1 VGKSI
6 GVLIPEFPGQTHNFF
21 WRELEALRDAGA
33 SVSIFSTRRPPSG
46 LQSTSWG
53 EEAMKGTTYLYPVSL
68 LSTLKLVADA
78 LSSPSRSIQCVRLLW
93 DSLPTRTPGTSPLRM
108 CILLGLGMHLGRACK
123 ARGINHVHVHSCAD
137 AANIAM
143 FANAFFGMTYSL
155 TLHNP
160 LHVWGGNQKNKW
172 RHAAFGIAITDW
184 ILLDAQRQ
192 LGSSL
197 PARMLIAPM
206 GVNVDVFQRK
216 SAYRPATDGP
226 THIFSCARLNPAKGF
241 TVLLEAVRLLRD
253 AGKQVTLTIAGEDDD
268 GGTGYRRV
276 LEHLISELSLEKL
289 VVLLGAVPEER
300 VRSELEAA
308 HVFVLASFEEPLGVA
323 IMEAM
328 SMEVPV
334 VATRAGGVPSIIT
347 DQANGLLVPPSDAPS
362 LADAI
367 NRISSDA
374 SLARNLS
381 QNGRQRIA
389 ERFHHRLSA
398 RAMLE
403 NV

>member
-1 VGKSI
+1 
-6 GVLIPEFPGQTHNFF
+6 
-21 WRELEALRDAGA
+21 
-33 SVSIFSTRRPPSG
+33 
-46 LQSTSWG
+46 
-53 EEAMKGTTYLYPVSL
+53 
-68 LSTLKLVADA
+68 
-78 LSSPSRSIQCVRLLW
+78 
-93 DSLPTRTPGTSPLRM
+93 
-108 CILLGLGMHLGRACK
+108 
-123 ARGINHVHVHSCAD
+123 
-137 AANIAM
+137 M